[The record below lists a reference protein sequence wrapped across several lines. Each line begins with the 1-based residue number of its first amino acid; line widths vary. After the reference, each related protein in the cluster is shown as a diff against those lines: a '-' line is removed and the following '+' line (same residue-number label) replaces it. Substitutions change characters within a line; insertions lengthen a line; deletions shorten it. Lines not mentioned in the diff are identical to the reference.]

1 MGSTLNPSSHGQVFV
16 VTHDPSL
23 LGDVTTRLEDVGF
36 SVEHLPD
43 GDVRRV
49 LYSQVLV
56 LDLRGAQTMHQ
67 QARSL
72 VELLATFRVRPCAV
86 GVIDARDGLAFA
98 VQHGIGVVGSDAVH
112 AHIADATERA
122 VRDLRRPRLL

>member
-1 MGSTLNPSSHGQVFV
+1 MGKANGQVFV
-16 VTHDPSL
+16 VTSDTAL
-23 LGDVTTRLEDVGF
+23 FGEVTPRLEDVGF

-56 LDLRGAQTMHQ
+56 VDLRGEQTMHQ
-67 QARSL
+67 RARSL

-98 VQHGIGVVGSDAVH
+98 VQHGIGVVGSDVVQSE
-112 AHIADATERA
+112 IAEATKRA